1 MLVVRVVLDTN
12 ILISALI
19 TKGTPPDILYQAWLN
34 GEIEV
39 VMTSAQVA
47 EMKDVLARPRLKQFV
62 HVEEADAIVENI
74 SAYAHVLTTFE
85 VENISP
91 DPNDNQSLAAAI
103 DGEVDLILLGERKHM
118 LALEEVR
125 GIPVVTTRE
134 TVKLMSHT

>member
-1 MLVVRVVLDTN
+1 
-12 ILISALI
+12 
-19 TKGTPPDILYQAWLN
+19 
-34 GEIEV
+34 
-39 VMTSAQVA
+39 MTSTQVA
-47 EMKDVLARPRLKQFV
+47 EVKDVLARPRLKQFV

>member
-47 EMKDVLARPRLKQFV
+47 EVKNVLARPRLKQFIDI
-62 HVEEADAIVENI
+62 EEADAIVENI
-74 SAYAHVLTTFE
+74 SAYAHVLTTFD

-91 DPNDNQSLAAAI
+91 DPNDNQILAAAI
-103 DGEVDLILLGERKHM
+103 DGKVDLIVSGDRKHM
-118 LALEEVR
+118 LALGEVR
-125 GIPVVTTRE
+125 GIPVVTARE
-134 TVKLMSHT
+134 AVELLSHR